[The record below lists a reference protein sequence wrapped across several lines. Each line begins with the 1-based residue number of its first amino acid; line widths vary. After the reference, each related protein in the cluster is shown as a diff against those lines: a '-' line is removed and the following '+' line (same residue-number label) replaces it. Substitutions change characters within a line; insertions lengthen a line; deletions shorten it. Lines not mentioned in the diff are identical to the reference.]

1 MLDYRPLQEIIRH
14 RGLRLVLVRGMPSPW
29 GQGAKALFENK
40 GLSFVVGAQDA
51 GGTNDELFAWSGQR
65 SAPVVAWADEKP
77 IDRWIDIV
85 MLADRLEP
93 TRVAL
98 PQDAAQRAL
107 LIGLLN
113 EVCGEGGIGWNRR
126 LQMFAPAM
134 DSGGAVPEGVQ
145 RMAARYSYR
154 KEAAAQA
161 GERTAGS
168 LRALAAQLRA
178 QYARGVKYFVGENLS
193 ALDLYWVTFMNLLV
207 PLPQEKCAIPEG
219 WRPGFEA
226 RDPAILAALDPLL
239 VEHRDRIFAAHFK
252 DPMEL

>member
-1 MLDYRPLQEIIRH
+1 MLDYRPLQEIIDH

-40 GLSFVVGAQDA
+40 GLTFVVGGQEA
-51 GGTNDELFAWSGQR
+51 GGDNDELFAWSGQR
-65 SAPVVAWADEKP
+65 SGPVVAWADEKP
-77 IDRWIDIV
+77 IDRWLDIV

-93 TRVAL
+93 RRVAL

-113 EVCGEGGIGWNRR
+113 EICGERGIGWNRR

-134 DSGGAVPEGVQ
+134 DSGAAPEGVR
-145 RMAARYSYR
+145 RMAARYGYSN
-154 KEAAAQA
+154 AAGAQA
-161 GERTAGS
+161 GERTAGQ
-168 LRALAAQLRA
+168 LRCLAAQLRA
-178 QYARGVKYFVGENLS
+178 QYERGVKYFVGDQLS

-207 PLPQEKCAIPEG
+207 PLPQDKCAIPEG

-226 RDPAILAALDPLL
+226 HDPTILAALDPLL
-239 VEHRDRIFAAHFK
+239 VEHRDRIYAAHFK